1 MSQAQL
7 DRIENILTTLVKTV
21 GTMMED
27 QTVMKTDIKSLKEN
41 QGVMK
46 ADIKTLKEEQS
57 VMKAD
62 IKSLK
67 EEQTAIK
74 EDIAIMRME
83 NEKQFA
89 KINQTLHYMKA
100 DHDLAWE
107 KVHQH
112 DREIGIL
119 KKFNEN

>member
-27 QTVMKTDIKSLKEN
+27 QTVMKEDIKSLKE
-41 QGVMK
+41 
-46 ADIKTLKEEQS
+46 EQS
-57 VMKAD
+57 VIKAD

-89 KINQTLHYMKA
+89 KINKTLHYMKA
-100 DHDLAWE
+100 DHDLVWE